1 MMFANVMKL
10 PSLQLAAHLDK
21 QLEFLKTP
29 HPVTICVSACIHN
42 GEEAMTKD
50 IGLIGIDRGWE
61 IHVGG
66 QGGRDVRVGEL
77 LYVAETSEV
86 AIEMVTAL
94 IQYYRETASYLER
107 TGQWVDRIGLIHIRE
122 VLFERDLRSQLNKRL
137 EEDVMKYKE
146 IFKRSFLS
154 QEV

>member
-1 MMFANVMKL
+1 
-10 PSLQLAAHLDK
+10 
-21 QLEFLKTP
+21 
-29 HPVTICVSACIHN
+29 
-42 GEEAMTKD
+42 MTKD

-86 AIEMVTAL
+86 AVEMVTAF

-107 TGQWVDRIGLIHIRE
+107 SGQWIDRIGLIHIRE
-122 VLFERDLRSQLNKRL
+122 VLFDRDLRSHLIKRL
-137 EEDVMKYKE
+137 EEDVVKYKE
-146 IFKRSFLS
+146 MFKRSFLS
-154 QEV
+154 QQI